1 MKKWMLSLTLLCAFL
16 AILAGC
22 GSSDDSSGEGEEK
35 KTLKVLTN
43 AAYAP
48 MEYMDKDDVVGF
60 DVDFIKA
67 VAKEAGYELK
77 IQHIG
82 WDPLFVEMESKRADM
97 AISSIT
103 INDERRQKFDFSV
116 PYYRSTN
123 KILVPENST
132 VASSEDLKDKVIA
145 VQQGTTGD
153 FIATELLGKTST
165 NVKRFE
171 ENTLAIM
178 ELVQNGADAV
188 IADQPV
194 LEAYAKSN
202 PDEELK
208 VITDDSFENEYYGVM
223 FAKGNTDLQKEIN
236 EAINTLFENGTYEKI
251 YEEWFGEKPD
261 TEDLKA
267 QQ

>member
-1 MKKWMLSLTLLCAFL
+1 MKKWMLSLTLLCAFMVV
-16 AILAGC
+16 LAGC
-22 GSSDDSSGEGEEK
+22 GSSDDSSGEEK

-48 MEYMDKDDVVGF
+48 MEYMDKDNVVGF

-67 VAKEAGYELK
+67 VAEEAGYELDIK
-77 IQHIG
+77 HIG
-82 WDPLFVEMESKRADM
+82 WDPLFVEMESKNADV

-103 INDERRQKFDFSV
+103 IREDRLKKFEFSV

-123 KILVPENST
+123 KILV
-132 VASSEDLKDKVIA
+132 SEDSDVKSADDLKDKVIS

-153 FIATELLGKTST
+153 FIATDLLGKTST
-165 NVKRFE
+165 KVKRFE

-178 ELVQNGADAV
+178 ELIQNGADAV
-188 IADQPV
+188 IADMPV

-202 PDEELK
+202 PDEKLK
-208 VITDDSFENEYYGVM
+208 VVTDESFDAEYYGVM
-223 FAKGNTDLQKEIN
+223 FPKGNTELQKEFN

-251 YEEWFGEKPD
+251 YEEWFGNKPD
-261 TEDLKA
+261 IEDLKA

>member
-1 MKKWMLSLTLLCAFL
+1 MKKWILSLVMMCAFL
-16 AILAGC
+16 AVLAGC
-22 GSSDDSSGEGEEK
+22 GSSDESSGDGEEK

-48 MEYMDKDDVVGF
+48 MEYMDKDNVIGF
-60 DVDFIKA
+60 DIDFIKA
-67 VAKEAGYELK
+67 AAEEAGYKLE

-82 WDPLFVEMESKRADM
+82 WDPLFVEMESKRADI

-103 INDERRQKFDFSV
+103 IREDRQEKFEFSV

-123 KILVPENST
+123 KILVPEGST
-132 VASSEDLKDKVIA
+132 IKSADDLKDKVIA

-153 FIATELLGKTST
+153 FIATDLLGKTST

-178 ELVQNGADAV
+178 ELIKKGADAV
-188 IADQPV
+188 IADMPV
-194 LEAYAKSN
+194 LDAYAKNN
-202 PDEELK
+202 PDEKLE
-208 VITDDSFENEYYGVM
+208 VVTDENFEAEYYGVI
-223 FAKGNTDLQKEIN
+223 FPKGETELQKEFN
-236 EAINTLFENGTYEKI
+236 KAINTLFENGTYEEI
-251 YEEWFGEKPD
+251 YEEWFGTKPD
-261 TEDLKA
+261 IKDLKA

>member
-1 MKKWMLSLTLLCAFL
+1 MKKWMLSLTLLCAFMVV
-16 AILAGC
+16 LAGC
-22 GSSDDSSGEGEEK
+22 GSSDDSSGEEK

-48 MEYMDKDDVVGF
+48 MEYMDKDKVVGF

-67 VAKEAGYELK
+67 VAEEAGYELDIK
-77 IQHIG
+77 HIG
-82 WDPLFVEMESKRADM
+82 WDPLFVEMESKNADV

-103 INDERRQKFDFSV
+103 IREDRLKKFEFSV

-123 KILVPENST
+123 KILV
-132 VASSEDLKDKVIA
+132 SEDSDVKSADDLKDKVIS

-153 FIATELLGKTST
+153 FIATDLLGKTST
-165 NVKRFE
+165 KVKRFE

-178 ELVQNGADAV
+178 ELIQNGADAV
-188 IADQPV
+188 IADMPV

-202 PDEELK
+202 PDEKLK
-208 VITDDSFENEYYGVM
+208 VVTDESFDAEYYGVM
-223 FAKGNTDLQKEIN
+223 FPKGNTELQKEFN

-251 YEEWFGEKPD
+251 YEEWFGNKPD
-261 TEDLKA
+261 IEDLKA

>member
-1 MKKWMLSLTLLCAFL
+1 MKKWMLSLTLLCAFMVVL
-16 AILAGC
+16 SGC
-22 GSSDDSSGEGEEK
+22 GSSDNSSGDGEEK

-48 MEYMDKDDVVGF
+48 MEYMDKDEAIGF
-60 DVDFIKA
+60 DMDFIKA
-67 VAKEAGYELK
+67 AAKEAGYDVE

-82 WDPLFVEMESKRADM
+82 WDPLFVEMESKNADV

-103 INDERRQKFDFSV
+103 IREDRLEKFEFSV

-123 KILVPENST
+123 KILVPEDSD
-132 VASSEDLKDKVIA
+132 VKSADDLKDKVIS

-153 FIATELLGKTST
+153 FIATDLLGKTST

-171 ENTLAIM
+171 ENTLAVM
-178 ELVQNGADAV
+178 ELIQNGADAV
-188 IADQPV
+188 IADMPV

-202 PDEELK
+202 PDEALK
-208 VITDDSFENEYYGVM
+208 VVTDESFDAEYYGVM
-223 FAKGNTDLQKEIN
+223 FAKGNTELQEEFNK
-236 EAINTLFENGTYEKI
+236 AINTLFENGTYEKI
-251 YEEWFGEKPD
+251 YEEWFGTKPD
-261 TEDLKA
+261 IEDLKA

>member
-1 MKKWMLSLTLLCAFL
+1 MKKWILSLVMMCAFL

-22 GSSDDSSGEGEEK
+22 GTSDDSSGDGEEN
-35 KTLKVLTN
+35 KTLRVLTN

-48 MEYMDKDDVVGF
+48 MEYMDKDNVVGF
-60 DVDFIKA
+60 DIDFIKA
-67 VAKEAGYELK
+67 VAEEAGYELD

-82 WDPLFVEMESKRADM
+82 WDPLFVEMESKRADV

-103 INDERRQKFDFSV
+103 IREDRLEKFEFSV

-123 KILVPENST
+123 KILVPEGSDIKS
-132 VASSEDLKDKVIA
+132 AADLKDKVIA

-153 FIATELLGKTST
+153 FIATDLLGKTST

-178 ELVQNGADAV
+178 ELTQNGADAV
-188 IADQPV
+188 IADMPV
-194 LEAYAKSN
+194 VEAYAKSN
-202 PDEELK
+202 PDEKLE
-208 VITDDSFENEYYGVM
+208 VVTDESLEAEYYGIM
-223 FAKGNTDLQKEIN
+223 FPKGETELQKEFN
-236 EAINTLFENGTYEKI
+236 KAINTLFDNGTYEEI
-251 YEEWFGEKPD
+251 YEEWFGNKPD
-261 TEDLKA
+261 IETLKA